1 MNRVLLTIA
10 ASALIGC
17 ASSAKTQVFVMPN
30 KGGGEI
36 TLTARPCV
44 INGETVDG
52 LREAYTWSPASA
64 HQQACWT
71 IVDGMVH
78 VLYLRSR
85 DRMVYPIENFQRKQ

>member
-1 MNRVLLTIA
+1 MKRALLTTV
-10 ASALIGC
+10 ASALIGF
-17 ASSAKTQVFVMPN
+17 ASPAWTQVFVMPN

-44 INGETVDG
+44 INGETIDA
-52 LREAYTWSPASA
+52 LREAYTWSPESP
-64 HQQACWT
+64 HQKACWT

-78 VLYLRSR
+78 VLYLKTK